1 MEENEM
7 TINFSQILKF
17 DQNEYLNY
25 QLNLDDLLFSSDIP
39 FEDKEY
45 SEKEEIII
53 DDEIRK
59 LILLR
64 DNNDLFV

>member
-1 MEENEM
+1 MI
-7 TINFSQILKF
+7 INFSQILKV

-25 QLNLDDLLFSSDIP
+25 QLNLDDLLFSSEISS
-39 FEDKEY
+39 EEKEY
-45 SEKEEIII
+45 SEKEEIIL

-59 LILLR
+59 VILFR